1 MRHELSLVVETV
13 DKFPFLFGGTFIEA
27 GLLADGTAPER
38 LFPFLFGG
46 TFIEALP
53 PARCSPAEPPTFP
66 FLFGGTFI
74 EAENAPTTPTPTP
87 TFPFLFGGTFIEAV
101 ERAYRVRALSTDISL
116 PFRRGFQ

>member
-38 LFPFLFGG
+38 L
-46 TFIEALP
+46 
-53 PARCSPAEPPTFP
+53 FP